1 MWSLKTVPLKNLFCE
16 TGMDKA
22 ERHVVINH
30 LYLQLVLHPAMLCN
44 ATHAVPRSAVLC
56 HVMPCCAVLYH
67 PVLCC
72 ALPCCIMLCCAVLC
86 HVVLCCAVLC
96 CAVLCCAVLCCAVL
110 SWHHEHMPVRIH
122 FILCNAPA
130 VHQKG
135 YVACNCCPRASSVA
149 LVV

>member
-22 ERHVVINH
+22 ERHAVINH

-96 CAVLCCAVLCCAVL
+96 CAVLCCAVLCFPGIMSTCLSVYTSSCA
-110 SWHHEHMPVRIH
+110 MPLL
-122 FILCNAPA
+122 FIKKVMLLAI
-130 VHQKG
+130 
-135 YVACNCCPRASSVA
+135 VARGLP
-149 LVV
+149 L